1 MSSTRFTPPPTITT
15 PETDR
20 AALVALYN
28 STNGPN
34 WDDSDN
40 WLSDAPLGEWYGVIT
55 DDNDRVIQ
63 LFLHKN
69 ELSGEI
75 PPELGN
81 LSNLQYLYLD
91 RNHQLSGYVPTGMLG
106 QLESTNLG
114 GLPPC

>member
-28 STNGPN
+28 STDGPY
-34 WDDSDN
+34 WDYSDN
-40 WLSDAPLGEWYGVIT
+40 WLSNAPLGEWYGVIT
-55 DDNDRVIQ
+55 DAEGRVIQ

-69 ELSGEI
+69 ELSGQI

-81 LSNLQYLYLD
+81 LANLTGL
-91 RNHQLSGYVPTGMLG
+91 NLSGNHLSRQIPPELG
-106 QLESTNLG
+106 QLESTGLG
-114 GLPPC
+114 ALPPC